1 MQMNVKAADLTQTQL
16 PTSRAAIPKG
26 FTQSTV
32 TPMTDDFEIDIP
44 TFEKVIDFHV
54 RTGASAIAW
63 PLHKSELL
71 NLSIAERKLGA
82 EVVVKTVNKRLPV
95 IVFAS
100 ALSTADTKELA
111 QHAERVGADGINVIT
126 PYFWNLT
133 EEAIIDHFVR
143 IGTSMSLPMMAYNS
157 PGLMSG
163 VEITPRAIQILIERL
178 PNLGGV
184 KEVSFNGEKFTEFCR
199 ASLAMRPDFT
209 IMTGVEYLLPSFPL
223 GGSGSYSSGGAVCP
237 NLIARLH
244 RACLDNDWEAAR
256 PLQYAV
262 SRIWGLFRDHY
273 PSSLKG
279 GMALMGRPVGPTRS
293 PLPTASPERIKFIRS
308 QLEELNIFDTEPMG
322 W

>member
-1 MQMNVKAADLTQTQL
+1 MQLDI
-16 PTSRAAIPKG
+16 RAAGLRPTKIAKTSSSIPKG

-32 TPMTDDFEIDIP
+32 TPMTSDFEIDVP

-63 PLHKSELL
+63 PLHKSESL
-71 NLSIAERKLGA
+71 NLSTAERKLGA
-82 EVVVKTVNKRLPV
+82 EIVTKTVNGRLPV
-95 IVFAS
+95 IIFAS

-111 QHAERVGADGINVIT
+111 QHAEKVGADGINVIT
-126 PYFWNLT
+126 PYYWGLT
-133 EEAIIDHFVR
+133 EEAILDHFIN
-143 IGTSMSLPMMAYNS
+143 IGSSVGLPMMAYNS

-163 VEITPRAIQILIERL
+163 VEITPRAIEILIEKL

-199 ASLAMRPDFT
+199 ASLSMRPDFT

-223 GGSGSYSSGGAVCP
+223 GGSGSYSAGGAVCP
-237 NLIARLH
+237 NLIGRLH
-244 RACLDNDWEAAR
+244 RACLAGDWEAAR

-262 SRIWGLFRDHY
+262 SRIWLLFRDNY

-293 PLPTASPERIKFIRS
+293 PLPTASPQRINYIRT
-308 QLEELNIFDTEPMG
+308 QLEELNIFDTEPSG

>member
-63 PLHKSELL
+63 PLHKSESL

-262 SRIWGLFRDHY
+262 SRIPGPVSRSLPVVVEGGHGLDGAPCRTDAIAATDCVTRAYQVY
-273 PSSLKG
+273 P
-279 GMALMGRPVGPTRS
+279 
-293 PLPTASPERIKFIRS
+293 
-308 QLEELNIFDTEPMG
+308 
-322 W
+322 